1 MRDVNIKV
9 QVCQMI
15 FYVPERQED
24 TESGDGVA
32 ASGGPSICLHD
43 PYRVCGLSARP
54 LPGLRIVCT
63 TLTGSADCLHDP
75 YRVCELSARPLP
87 GLRSAGVQTKRRD
100 QKRETTH
107 REPPMVTRSSSRAM
121 TKSGVPSAF
130 TKRMRTW

>member
-1 MRDVNIKV
+1 
-9 QVCQMI
+9 MI

-32 ASGGPSICLHD
+32 ASGGQPI
-43 PYRVCGLSARP
+43 
-54 LPGLRIVCT
+54 
-63 TLTGSADCLHDP
+63 CLHDP
-75 YRVCELSARPLP
+75 YRVCELSARPFL
-87 GLRSAGVQTKRRD
+87 GLRSAGVQTKTKRRD

-107 REPPMVTRSSSRAM
+107 SEPPMVTRSSSRAM